1 MKPLLKAIYLANR
14 KTFHDFFIEEYVGE
28 VPEKIQEPSMT
39 FLANGRE
46 KLERWCMFM
55 AYLIQKKITEHPDE
69 IKEHAGMLKMLR
81 LFNALVMQRQSGQTS
96 IIGEPTPSK
105 PDPSKEVDAA
115 VSGLKERFKL

>member
-1 MKPLLKAIYLANR
+1 MKPLLKMVYLAHR
-14 KTFHDFFIEEYVGE
+14 KTFHEFFIEEYIGE
-28 VPEKIQEPSMT
+28 IPEKIQEPSMT

-81 LFNALVMQRQSGQTS
+81 LFKALVVQKNVGQTRVV
-96 IIGEPTPSK
+96 GEPTAHK

-115 VSGLKERFKL
+115 VAGLKERFKS